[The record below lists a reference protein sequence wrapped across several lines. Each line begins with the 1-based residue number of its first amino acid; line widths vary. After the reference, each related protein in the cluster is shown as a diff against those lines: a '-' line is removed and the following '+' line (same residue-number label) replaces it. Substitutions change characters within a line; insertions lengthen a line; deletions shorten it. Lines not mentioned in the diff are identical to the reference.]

1 MSQVFT
7 QSQRLTE
14 ALLMNEKAIG
24 IYKTLNGA
32 DIEDQTLSSYLI
44 QCSYIQ
50 KALGK
55 TDDALR
61 FIDEALKIL
70 KKLAAS
76 DPQSKK
82 AYE

>member
-44 QCSYIQ
+44 
-50 KALGK
+50 
-55 TDDALR
+55 
-61 FIDEALKIL
+61 
-70 KKLAAS
+70 
-76 DPQSKK
+76 
-82 AYE
+82 